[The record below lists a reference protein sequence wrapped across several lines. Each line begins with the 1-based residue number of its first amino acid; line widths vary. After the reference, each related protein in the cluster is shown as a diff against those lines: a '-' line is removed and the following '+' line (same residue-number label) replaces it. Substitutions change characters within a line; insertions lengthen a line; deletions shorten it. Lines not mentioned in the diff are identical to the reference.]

1 MKKQDILKAVAPLQL
16 AYTSSLDDNRLRL
29 YVEMLSDIPP
39 QILSAAVKK
48 LIMTNKFLPS
58 IAEIREVAYGIK
70 GIISGTAAPDES
82 EAWGEVVKAIQS
94 VGYYGKPTFT
104 HEAIAAAVDN
114 IGWQDICMTP
124 SDGTSTLRA
133 QFRRAYQL
141 AAERRK
147 DNRDNE
153 VLGIRAKDEEIQRIM
168 CEQVRRGISTKAGEV
183 EKEYEEVIKQC
194 R

>member
-1 MKKQDILKAVAPLQL
+1 MNKQDILKAVAPLQL
-16 AYTSSLDDNRLRL
+16 AYNASLDDNRLRL

-39 QILSAAVKK
+39 SILEAAVKK

-82 EAWGEVVKAIQS
+82 EAWGEVIKAIRS
-94 VGYYGKPTFT
+94 VGYYGKPKFS
-104 HEAIAAAVDN
+104 HEAITAAVNN

-124 SDGTSTLRA
+124 SDGMNTLRS

-141 AAERRK
+141 AAQRQK
-147 DNRDNE
+147 DNRDNA
-153 VLGIRAKDEEIQRIM
+153 VLGI
-168 CEQVRRGISTKAGEV
+168 SPNN
-183 EKEYEEVIKQC
+183 EKLKQLTGNLVK
-194 R
+194 RLS

>member
-1 MKKQDILKAVAPLQL
+1 MNKQDILKAVAPLQL
-16 AYTSSLDDNRLRL
+16 AYNASLDNARLRL

-39 QILSAAVKK
+39 SILETAVKK

-94 VGYYGKPTFT
+94 VGYYGKPTFS
-104 HEAIAAAVDN
+104 HEAITAAVNN
-114 IGWQDICMTP
+114 IGWQDICTTP
-124 SDGTSTLRA
+124 SDETNTLRA

-141 AAERRK
+141 AAQRQK
-147 DNRDNE
+147 DNRDNA
-153 VLGIRAKDEEIQRIM
+153 VLGI
-168 CEQVRRGISTKAGEV
+168 SPNN
-183 EKEYEEVIKQC
+183 EKLKQLTGDLVK
-194 R
+194 RLS

>member
-1 MKKQDILKAVAPLQL
+1 MNKVEITKAIAPLQL
-16 AYTSSLDDNRLRL
+16 AFKGALEEDRFRL
-29 YVEMLSDIPP
+29 YVMMLSDIPP
-39 QILSAAVKK
+39 SILSAAVKK
-48 LIMTNKFLPS
+48 LIITNKFLPS

-124 SDGTSTLRA
+124 SDRTSTLRA

-141 AAERRK
+141 AAERQK
-147 DNRDNE
+147 DNRDNA
-153 VLGIRAKDEEIQRIM
+153 VLGI
-168 CEQVRRGISTKAGEV
+168 STNN
-183 EKEYEEVIKQC
+183 EKLKQLTGNLVK
-194 R
+194 RLS